1 MQAGRRG
8 SVPSIQY
15 ADAKIGCYNTLTR
28 RRISAVFA
36 ARANIRK
43 FTVTTMLILS
53 NEDAEKLLTMGD
65 CIAALEQVYREM
77 AEGRAANATR
87 SDAVTLTPRPD
98 TVYSLK
104 MMGAVVQGSG
114 IGVVRINSDILSF
127 ANKRQVKLPLAP
139 GNRYTGLVLLFS
151 ITTGE
156 PLAIFPDGILQ
167 RMRVGATS
175 ALAARYL
182 ARADANTVAVIGAGW
197 QAGGHVMAIAALREL
212 DGSKLDEIRCYS
224 PTRDKREA
232 FCREMGETVGI
243 RVRALATPEE
253 AVRGAGIVLCATN
266 ASQHVFMSRWV
277 EPGMHVGTI
286 RGPELEPAVVL
297 EADVAAVNDR
307 VVHENVSTTR
317 GVVLPKNR
325 HTIAGFDVAAAPTL
339 AELVAGMAR
348 GRQAA
353 AQKTVFV
360 NLPGLGLQFAAV
372 GAALYQKARAAGH
385 GHELPTAWFTEDVI
399 P

>member
-1 MQAGRRG
+1 
-8 SVPSIQY
+8 
-15 ADAKIGCYNTLTR
+15 
-28 RRISAVFA
+28 
-36 ARANIRK
+36 
-43 FTVTTMLILS
+43 MLILS
-53 NEDAEKLLTMGD
+53 NDDAEQLLTMGD
-65 CIAALEQVYREM
+65 CIAALEHVYREM

-87 SDAVTLTPRPD
+87 SDAVTLTPRPN

-104 MMGAVVQGSG
+104 MMGAVVQDTGV
-114 IGVVRINSDILSF
+114 GVVRLNSDILSF
-127 ANKRQVKLPLAP
+127 RDKRQTKLPLAP

-151 ITTGE
+151 IETGE

-182 ARADANTVAVIGAGW
+182 ARSDATTVAVIGAGW
-197 QAGGHVMAIAALREL
+197 QAGGHVMAIAALRKL
-212 DGSKLDEIRCYS
+212 DQNKLDEIRCYS
-224 PTRDKREA
+224 PTREKREA
-232 FCREMGETVGI
+232 FCREMGESVG
-243 RVRALATPEE
+243 VKLRACATPEQ

-266 ASQHVFMSRWV
+266 ASQYVFMQRWV

-286 RGPELEPAVVL
+286 RGPELEPAVVC

-307 VVHENVSTTR
+307 VVHENVSATT

-325 HTIAGFDVAAAPTL
+325 HAIEGFDVAHAPTL
-339 AELVAGMAR
+339 AELVAGKAQ
-348 GRQAA
+348 GRQSAE
-353 AQKTVFV
+353 QKTVFV

-372 GAALYQKARAAGH
+372 GAALYRKARAAGR
-385 GHELPTAWFTEDVI
+385 GHELPTEWFTEDVV

>member
-1 MQAGRRG
+1 
-8 SVPSIQY
+8 
-15 ADAKIGCYNTLTR
+15 
-28 RRISAVFA
+28 
-36 ARANIRK
+36 
-43 FTVTTMLILS
+43 MLILS
-53 NEDAEKLLTMGD
+53 NEDAEKLLTMSD
-65 CIAALEQVYREM
+65 CIAALEHVYREL

-104 MMGAVVQGSG
+104 MMGAVVQDLGV
-114 IGVVRINSDILSF
+114 GVVRLNSDILSF

-151 ITTGE
+151 IETGE

-182 ARADANTVAVIGAGW
+182 ARHDATMVAVIGAGW
-197 QAGGHVMAIAALREL
+197 QAGGHVMAIAALR
-212 DGSKLDEIRCYS
+212 KLDEIRCYS
-224 PTRDKREA
+224 PTREKREA
-232 FCREMGETVGI
+232 FCREIGESVGVK
-243 RVRALATPEE
+243 VRALASPED

-266 ASQHVFMSRWV
+266 ASQHVFMKRWF

-286 RGPELEPAVVL
+286 RGPELEPAVVC
-297 EADVAAVNDR
+297 EADIAAVNDR
-307 VVHENVSTTR
+307 VVHENVSITT

-325 HTIAGFDVAAAPTL
+325 HTIEGFNVAAAPTL
-339 AELVAGMAR
+339 AELVAGKAI
-348 GRQAA
+348 GRQSAE
-353 AQKTVFV
+353 QKTVFV

-372 GAALYQKARAAGH
+372 GAALYRKARAAGH
-385 GHELPTAWFTEDVI
+385 GHELPTEWFTEDVV

>member
-1 MQAGRRG
+1 
-8 SVPSIQY
+8 
-15 ADAKIGCYNTLTR
+15 
-28 RRISAVFA
+28 
-36 ARANIRK
+36 
-43 FTVTTMLILS
+43 MLILS
-53 NEDAEKLLTMGD
+53 NEDAEKLLSMGD
-65 CIAALEQVYREM
+65 CIAALEHVYREM

-104 MMGAVVQGSG
+104 MMGAVVQDSG
-114 IGVVRINSDILSF
+114 VGVVRINSDILSF

-151 ITTGE
+151 IETGE

-182 ARADANTVAVIGAGW
+182 AREDATTVAVIGAGW
-197 QAGGHVMAIAALREL
+197 QAGGHVMAIAALRKL

-224 PTRDKREA
+224 PTREKREA
-232 FCREMGETVGI
+232 FCREIGEAVG
-243 RVRALATPEE
+243 VKMRALATPEE
-253 AVRGAGIVLCATN
+253 AARGAGIVLCATN
-266 ASQHVFMSRWV
+266 ASQHVFMQRWV

-286 RGPELEPAVVL
+286 RGPELEPGVVL
-297 EADVAAVNDR
+297 GADIAAVNDR
-307 VVHENVSTTR
+307 VAHENVSATK

-325 HTIAGFDVAAAPTL
+325 HAIEGFDVAAAPTL
-339 AELVAGMAR
+339 AELVAGKVR
-348 GRQAA
+348 GRAHA

-372 GAALYQKARAAGH
+372 GAALYRKARAAGH
-385 GHELPTAWFTEDVI
+385 GRELPTEWFTEDVV